1 MPVSK
6 QLGFCVLERKIKSQ
20 KEVNDMEKGKNQSHR
35 FICAF
40 FGGFFCLFV
49 FFASLFPKVSL
60 IFSPRGTETFAKR

>member
-6 QLGFCVLERKIKSQ
+6 QLAFCVLERKIKSQ
-20 KEVNDMEKGKNQSHR
+20 KEVNDMEEGKNQSHS

-40 FGGFFCLFV
+40 FGVFFVCSG
-49 FFASLFPKVSL
+49 FFASLFPKLSL